1 MNEKK
6 YPVEYSLVEL
16 TYVDGTK
23 SEFIMK
29 AGAGI
34 AKYLRDELKDHSC
47 LSLRNDTDILVVV
60 REQLRSFALRQITK
74 E

>member
-1 MNEKK
+1 MAQKE
-6 YPVEYSLVEL
+6 YPVAYSLVEL

-23 SEFIMK
+23 SEFLMK

-34 AKYLRDELKDHSC
+34 AKYLRDELRDHLC
-47 LSLRNDTDILVVV
+47 LRLRNDTDILVVL

>member
-1 MNEKK
+1 MAQKE

-23 SEFIMK
+23 SEFIIK

-34 AKYLRDELKDHSC
+34 TKYLRDELKDHSC